1 MLMFVTESVPGATEY
16 LIVLREDDLAVMASV
31 FLLFEHRIILSI
43 VERLLFFFFLF
54 FSFPR
59 VKGNRVGLC
68 LCLRT
73 NSLRYC

>member
-54 FSFPR
+54 FFFS
-59 VKGNRVGLC
+59 
-68 LCLRT
+68 
-73 NSLRYC
+73 